1 MYAICCP
8 HIARSFKNTYHKDI
22 IIFRAT
28 PVIVNQ
34 NRVSHYDLSNPL
46 KLVKNKW
53 KSINKSG
60 GPCYGNRRVYS
71 PEDMATIPLGNDIL
85 LFSSFNH
92 AYVAKC
98 ILLERLRAEYLKAL
112 VELQTR
118 MEHNCPDV
126 KADPLMFSEH
136 HPEHFI

>member
-1 MYAICCP
+1 MYAIYCP
-8 HIARSFKNTYHKDI
+8 HIGRSFKTTYHKDI

-28 PVIVNQ
+28 PVLVNQ
-34 NRVSHYDLSNPL
+34 NRTGHYDLSNPL

-53 KSINKSG
+53 KSVKILRG
-60 GPCYGNRRVYS
+60 TCYSTRVYS
-71 PEDMATIPLGNDIL
+71 PEDMATIPLRNDIL
-85 LFSSFNH
+85 LFPSFNH

-98 ILLERLRAEYLKAL
+98 ILLERLRTEYLKAL

-118 MEHNCPDV
+118 MERNCPDV

-136 HPEHFI
+136 HPEHFV

>member
-1 MYAICCP
+1 MYAIYCP
-8 HIARSFKNTYHKDI
+8 YNTKTLKAVFNKDI

-28 PVIVNQ
+28 Q
-34 NRVSHYDLSNPL
+34 VSTSPNHICYYSLSNPL

-53 KSINKSG
+53 EPINKSDDR
-60 GPCYGNRRVYS
+60 CYNIRVYL
-71 PEDMATIPLGNDIL
+71 PEDMATIPLSNDIF
-85 LFSSFNH
+85 LFASFNH

-118 MEHNCPDV
+118 MERNCPDV

-136 HPEHFI
+136 HPEHFV

>member
-1 MYAICCP
+1 MYAIYCP
-8 HIARSFKNTYHKDI
+8 HIARSFKITYHKDI

-28 PVIVNQ
+28 PAFVNQ
-34 NRVSHYDLSNPL
+34 SLVSHYNLSNPL
-46 KLVKNKW
+46 KLVKNEW
-53 KSINKSG
+53 KPIDKSG
-60 GPCYGNRRVYS
+60 GSCYGNRVYS
-71 PEDMATIPLGNDIL
+71 LEDMATIPLSNDIL

-112 VELQTR
+112 AELQAR
-118 MEHNCPDV
+118 MERNCPDV
-126 KADPLMFSEH
+126 KADPLMFSEY

>member
-1 MYAICCP
+1 MYAIYCP
-8 HIARSFKNTYHKDI
+8 HIGRSFETTYHKDI

-28 PVIVNQ
+28 QVLAAQ
-34 NRVSHYDLSNPL
+34 SRTGYYDLSNPL

-53 KSINKSG
+53 KSINKLEST
-60 GPCYGNRRVYS
+60 CYSTRVYL
-71 PEDMATIPLGNDIL
+71 PEDMATIPLGNDIF

-98 ILLERLRAEYLKAL
+98 ILLGRLRTEYLTAL
-112 VELQTR
+112 AELQTR
-118 MEHNCPDV
+118 MERNCPDV

-136 HPEHFI
+136 HPEHFT

>member
-1 MYAICCP
+1 MYAIYCP
-8 HIARSFKNTYHKDI
+8 HIAGSFKNTYHKDI

-28 PVIVNQ
+28 QVFASQ
-34 NRVSHYDLSNPL
+34 SRTGYYDLSNPL

-53 KSINKSG
+53 KSINKLG
-60 GPCYGNRRVYS
+60 GTCYSLRVYS
-71 PEDMATIPLGNDIL
+71 PEDMATIPLGNDIF
-85 LFSSFNH
+85 LFPSFNH

-98 ILLERLRAEYLKAL
+98 ILLERLRTEYLKAL

-118 MEHNCPDV
+118 MERNCPNV

>member
-1 MYAICCP
+1 MYAIYCP
-8 HIARSFKNTYHKDI
+8 HIAGSFKNTYHKDI

-28 PVIVNQ
+28 PVLVNQ
-34 NRVSHYDLSNPL
+34 NRVSYYDLSNPL

-53 KSINKSG
+53 KSVKILG
-60 GPCYGNRRVYS
+60 GTCYSTRIYS
-71 PEDMATIPLGNDIL
+71 PKDMATIPLGNDIL
-85 LFSSFNH
+85 LFPSFNH

-98 ILLERLRAEYLKAL
+98 LLLERLRAEYLKAL

-118 MEHNCPDV
+118 MERNCPNV

>member
-1 MYAICCP
+1 MYAIYCP
-8 HIARSFKNTYHKDI
+8 YIGKSFKNTYDKDI
-22 IIFRAT
+22 IIFKAT
-28 PVIVNQ
+28 QVFAIQ
-34 NRVSHYDLSNPL
+34 SHTGYYDLSNPL

-53 KSINKSG
+53 KSINKLG
-60 GPCYGNRRVYS
+60 GTCYSIRVYS
-71 PEDMATIPLGNDIL
+71 PEDMTTIPLGNDIF
-85 LFSSFNH
+85 LFPSFNR

-112 VELQTR
+112 VELQAR
-118 MEHNCPDV
+118 MERNCPDV

>member
-1 MYAICCP
+1 MYAIYCP
-8 HIARSFKNTYHKDI
+8 HIGRSFKTTYHKDI

-28 PVIVNQ
+28 PVLVNQ
-34 NRVSHYDLSNPL
+34 NRVGYYNLSNPL

-53 KSINKSG
+53 KSINKSSG
-60 GPCYGNRRVYS
+60 SCYSTRVYS
-71 PEDMATIPLGNDIL
+71 PEDMAAIPLRNDTL
-85 LFSSFNH
+85 LFSLFNH

-118 MEHNCPDV
+118 MERNCPDV
-126 KADPLMFSEH
+126 KADTLMFSEY

>member
-1 MYAICCP
+1 MYAIHCP
-8 HIARSFKNTYHKDI
+8 HFGKSLKNTYYKDI

-28 PVIVNQ
+28 PVLVNQ

-46 KLVKNKW
+46 KLTKNKW
-53 KSINKSG
+53 KPVKMLG
-60 GPCYGNRRVYS
+60 GIYYSTRVYS
-71 PEDMATIPLGNDIL
+71 PEDMATIPLGNYIL

-98 ILLERLRAEYLKAL
+98 ILLERLRAEYLTAL
-112 VELQTR
+112 AELQTR
-118 MEHNCPDV
+118 MERNCPDV

-136 HPEHFI
+136 HPEHFT

>member
-1 MYAICCP
+1 MYAIYCP
-8 HIARSFKNTYHKDI
+8 HIGMSFKNTYHKDI

-28 PVIVNQ
+28 EVFVNQ
-34 NRVSHYDLSNPL
+34 SHVSHYRLSNPL

-53 KSINKSG
+53 KSINKSDDR
-60 GPCYGNRRVYS
+60 CYNIRVYL
-71 PEDMATIPLGNDIL
+71 PEDMATIPLSNEIF
-85 LFSSFNH
+85 LFASFNH

-98 ILLERLRAEYLKAL
+98 ILLGRLRAEYLKAL
-112 VELQTR
+112 AELQAR
-118 MEHNCPDV
+118 MERNCPDV